1 MPTPKSAKKTAP
13 LTPIRVRKVIE
24 SDKAIQEILGA
35 VEAITATVNELVTSY
50 NGMAEDMAVVLSRTQ
65 ALEATTE
72 TLAKAG
78 LKWGTIA
85 EDNNKMA
92 RQVEGMANANSKA
105 LAELTKIAEANARV
119 LEELRKRV
127 G

>member
-1 MPTPKSAKKTAP
+1 MPTPKSAKKTSP
-13 LTPIRVRKVIE
+13 LTPIRVRKVVD
-24 SDKAIQEILGA
+24 SDKAIQDTLVA
-35 VEAITATVNELVTSY
+35 VEAITSTVNELVVSY

-65 ALEATTE
+65 ALEE
-72 TLAKAG
+72 TMAKAG